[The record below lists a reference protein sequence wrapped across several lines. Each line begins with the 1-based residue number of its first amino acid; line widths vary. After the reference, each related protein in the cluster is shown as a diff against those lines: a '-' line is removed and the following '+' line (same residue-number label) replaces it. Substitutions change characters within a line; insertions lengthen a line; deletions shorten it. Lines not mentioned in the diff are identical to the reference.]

1 MSKIV
6 KSSLQISLWTTISK
20 LFGLLRDLCLASVFG
35 VGNSADVVNVMLRM
49 PNFFRR
55 IFAEGALS
63 NVFIPIFNQKTQIS
77 SRDAVSFANQLL
89 IYLLCI
95 VFLIVLVIEI
105 WMPYV
110 VGIVA
115 PGFLSDSAKMKHAI
129 FLCRVSMPC
138 LFSITAVG
146 LFGSILNSKSKFFA
160 FSISP
165 VIMSCCVIIAA
176 KIGDCDFYHRAFY
189 LAVGLLFSGL
199 LQIVFMIVIL
209 KKNNIAVPGLPT
221 QNSHNQIIIFLKQL
235 FPAGLSAS
243 IIQLQLLISQSI
255 ASFFPGS
262 ISILAYSERLY
273 QVPLSILG
281 IAFSS
286 AILPELATMRFRDD
300 KKSLLEMHNKAVKVM
315 WILSIPAS
323 VIIMILAL
331 PIVSLVY
338 ERGSF
343 THDISYKV
351 AITVT
356 LFTLGSPAIILS
368 KLFNN
373 LFYVYQDTSSLFKIT
388 LVALISNVVFNLL
401 FVKFFGYLGIAV
413 GSSVASWLQLALLII
428 YSFRKGYFYP
438 SRSLFR
444 WMAEV
449 LSVGFI
455 MGCVMHFVYLKVH
468 DFFGTSGFFTQ
479 FLLLLLL
486 SFVGIM
492 TYLLGI
498 VLTKKL
504 VILQNKKIAIR

>member
-6 KSSLQISLWTTISK
+6 KSSLQISLWTAVSK

-63 NVFIPIFNQKTQIS
+63 NVFIPIFNQKMQTS
-77 SRDAVSFANQLL
+77 STEAISFANQLL

-95 VFLIVLVIEI
+95 VCIVVVAIEI

-110 VGIVA
+110 VGLVA
-115 PGFLSDSAKMKHAI
+115 PGFLSDSAKMSHTI

-138 LFSITAVG
+138 LFCITAVG
-146 LFGSILNSKSKFFA
+146 LFGSILNSKRRFFA

-165 VIMSCCVIIAA
+165 VIMSVCVIIAA
-176 KIGDCDFYHRAFY
+176 TMGTCDFYHRAFY
-189 LAVGLLFSGL
+189 LAIGLLVSGF
-199 LQIVFMIVIL
+199 LQIIFMMSVL
-209 KKNNIAVPGLPT
+209 KMHKIAVPHFPT
-221 QNSHNQIIIFLKQL
+221 INSHDQILRFFKQL

-243 IIQLQLLISQSI
+243 VVQLQLLISQSI

-273 QVPLSILG
+273 QVPLSVLG
-281 IAFSS
+281 VAFSS

-300 KKSLLEMHNKAVKVM
+300 KKCLLEMNNKAIKIM
-315 WILSIPAS
+315 WIFTVPAS
-323 VIIMILAL
+323 VIIVLLAL
-331 PIVSLVY
+331 PIVSFVY

-351 AITVT
+351 AITVGV
-356 LFTLGSPAIILS
+356 FTIGSPAIILS

-373 LFYVYQDTSSLFKIT
+373 LFYVHQDASTLFKVTI
-388 LVALISNVVFNLL
+388 ASLICNIGLNLF
-401 FVKFFGYLGIAV
+401 FVKLFGYIGIAI
-413 GSSVASWLQLALLII
+413 GSSIAGWLQLFLLITC
-428 YSFRKGYFYP
+428 SLKKGYFYP
-438 SRSLFR
+438 SKSLLQ
-444 WMAEV
+444 WV
-449 LSVGFI
+449 VQILLIGFI
-455 MGCVMHFVYLKVH
+455 MGVVIHFIYKRVEVLFYE
-468 DFFGTSGFFTQ
+468 SGFYVQ
-479 FLLLLLL
+479 FLLLLLI

-492 TYLLGI
+492 TYLLGVMI
-498 VLTKKL
+498 
-504 VILQNKKIAIR
+504 IKKIIITLDGKIEIR